1 MRVRLIGWK
10 KRSSGFDGRVGSL
23 NRDLRGRLV
32 APDEDVQVRNLGER
46 RGHGTNLLRLDTF
59 VDRC

>member
-1 MRVRLIGWK
+1 MRVRLIGEK
-10 KRSSGFDGRVGSL
+10 ERSSGFDGCVGSL

-46 RGHGTNLLRLDTF
+46 RGHGTNLRSWTLS
-59 VDRC
+59 